1 MMAKREKLFAVA
13 ILLMIVVILLSAFTL
28 WYTVINRDN
37 ISRTVDK
44 SVAQQLASFKVPSQ
58 TIKEV
63 SVDEAKL
70 LLAVAQYCDSRNE
83 CVGRDGRTV
92 IGPVGLQGP
101 IGLSVQGPQG
111 PQGIQG
117 PEGAPG
123 KDGAQ
128 GPEGP
133 QGAQG
138 QTGEPALVITQRC
151 NPEKRW
157 VEQQKGSDENWQ
169 PLYKLAPGQTCVEEE
184 Q

>member
-1 MMAKREKLFAVA
+1 MAKRERLFAVA

-37 ISRTVDK
+37 ISRTVDR
-44 SVAQQLASFKVPSQ
+44 SVAEQLAKFNVPQQ

-63 SVDEAKL
+63 TVDEAKL

-83 CVGRDGRTV
+83 CMGRDGRTV
-92 IGPVGLQGP
+92 VGPVGLQGP
-101 IGLSVQGPQG
+101 VGLSVQGPQG
-111 PQGIQG
+111 VQGIQGPVGPPGREGERGPEGPQGIQG
-117 PEGAPG
+117 PAGEAAPI
-123 KDGAQ
+123 
-128 GPEGP
+128 
-133 QGAQG
+133 
-138 QTGEPALVITQRC
+138 TTQRC

-157 VEQQKGSDENWQ
+157 IEQNQGTDENWQ